1 MFYNNMEVDCKIFH
15 SKQDWRIRVVYT
27 ETGEPAFCAVDVAE
41 SMGYEAPNQA
51 VKRYG
56 GETIV
61 ALVPWN
67 SETRKGC
74 SPTRC
79 FTEQEMMKFIRNSA
93 MRPAPGFLQWVETVV
108 IPGAK
113 EFAPETDVGH
123 NSPAPPSAAAHAPA
137 LESLKI
143 TGAHPDIAKQID
155 DIIFGLMVLK
165 KNLA

>member
-1 MFYNNMEVDCKIFH
+1 MFYNNMEVACKIFH

-41 SMGYEAPNQA
+41 NMGYEAPGQA
-51 VKRYG
+51 IKRYG
-56 GETIV
+56 GKTIV

-79 FTEQEMMKFIRNSA
+79 FTEREMLKFIRNSA

-113 EFAPETDVGH
+113 EFAPEMDASR
-123 NSPAPPSAAAHAPA
+123 NSPAPTSTTVHAP
-137 LESLKI
+137 EPEPLKI
-143 TGAHPDIAKQID
+143 AGSRPDIAKQID

>member
-1 MFYNNMEVDCKIFH
+1 M
-15 SKQDWRIRVVYT
+15 
-27 ETGEPAFCAVDVAE
+27 
-41 SMGYEAPNQA
+41 
-51 VKRYG
+51 
-56 GETIV
+56 

-79 FTEQEMMKFIRNSA
+79 FTEQEMMRFIRNSA

-123 NSPAPPSAAAHAPA
+123 SSPAPSSASAPAPA
-137 LESLKI
+137 LEALKT